1 MRFVDI
7 DPTFAPHPETG
18 DVGIRTNER
27 AIKFA
32 IRSLVMTNFYERPFR
47 SDIGSPVRQLL
58 FDLSGPNFN
67 IMMQRAITD
76 VITNFEPRVDVL
88 NVAVNERPERHSVD
102 ITITFRIKNT
112 TTPLDVSVT
121 LERTR

>member
-1 MRFVDI
+1 MRFVDL

-18 DVGIRTNER
+18 DVGIRTDER
-27 AIKFA
+27 AIKLA
-32 IRSLVMTNFYERPFR
+32 VKSLVMTNHYERPFQ
-47 SDIGSPVRQLL
+47 SSIGSPVRQLL
-58 FDLSGPNFN
+58 FDLMGPNFN

-88 NVAVNERPERHSVD
+88 GVIVREKADNNSVD
-102 ITITFRIKNT
+102 ITINFKIKNT
-112 TTPLDVSVT
+112 NKPLDVSVT